1 MNQHNDDPLV
11 PRIVAFIESIGI
23 EIRAEKI
30 EKKTFLPGLEVHKG
44 VLVYDIEKLKYPG
57 DLLHEAG
64 HIALTDPADRHAHE
78 DVSEDPAQEIAAIPW
93 SYAAALEVGIDP
105 AIVFH
110 PSGYK
115 GQSQSILTD
124 FAAGKYFGVPLLQW
138 YGMTAEPKN
147 AEATGMPAFP
157 KMKRWLR

>member
-1 MNQHNDDPLV
+1 MDTEDSLV

-23 EIRAEKI
+23 AIKAEKI
-30 EKKTFLPGLEVHKG
+30 VEKTFLPGLLVRHG
-44 VLVYDIEKLKYPG
+44 TLVYDIDKLKYPG

-78 DVSEDPAQEIAAIPW
+78 EVSEDPAQEIAAIPW
-93 SYAAALEVGIDP
+93 SYAAALEAGIDP
-105 AIVFH
+105 AFVFH
-110 PSGYK
+110 HSGYK

-157 KMKRWLR
+157 KMTRWLR